1 MRSRSNSATS
11 NKELSADNM
20 AIQVTIGGGKTIKLN
35 VRPSHT
41 VSNVLGFLS
50 ASTNLPADV
59 QLMLDGKPLDPS
71 STVGELKLEESSTLQ
86 LSSPVRSTTPVEQT
100 APSQEQQTSSQQ
112 QASAVIKPSTST
124 PTPSSGT
131 ATPTKRKSNKPR
143 CSKEGCRAPAQP
155 IVGDCGFCQK
165 RFCGKHR
172 MLESH
177 NCEGLEDARR
187 ADKDRN
193 AAKLEGERT
202 VMLRG
207 L

>member
-1 MRSRSNSATS
+1 
-11 NKELSADNM
+11 M

-35 VRPSHT
+35 VRPVHT
-41 VSNVLGFLS
+41 VSNLLEFLS

-59 QLMLDGKPLDPS
+59 RLMLDGQPLDPS

-86 LSSPVRSTTPVEQT
+86 LSSPSRSSTPVEQT
-100 APSQEQQTSSQQ
+100 APSQEESVTSQLPATVKS
-112 QASAVIKPSTST
+112 STPST
-124 PTPSSGT
+124 SGT

-143 CSKEGCRAPAQP
+143 CSKEACRAAAQP

-187 ADKDRN
+187 ADKERN
-193 AAKLEGERT
+193 TAKLEGERT

>member
-1 MRSRSNSATS
+1 MRSRSDSATS
-11 NKELSADNM
+11 NTSSKELSADNM

-35 VRPSHT
+35 VRPVHT
-41 VSNVLGFLS
+41 VSNLLEFLS

-59 QLMLDGKPLDPS
+59 RLMLDGQPLDPS
-71 STVGELKLEESSTLQ
+71 STVGELQLEESSTLQ
-86 LSSPVRSTTPVEQT
+86 LSSPSRSSTPVEQT
-100 APSQEQQTSSQQ
+100 APSQEESVTSQQ
-112 QASAVIKPSTST
+112 PATVKSSTPST
-124 PTPSSGT
+124 SGT

-143 CSKEGCRAPAQP
+143 CSKEACRAAAQP

-187 ADKDRN
+187 ADKERN
-193 AAKLEGERT
+193 TAKLEGERT

>member
-1 MRSRSNSATS
+1 MRSRSDSTTS
-11 NKELSADNM
+11 NVSSKELSADNM

-35 VRPSHT
+35 VRPVHT
-41 VSNVLGFLS
+41 VSNVLEFLS

-59 QLMLDGKPLDPS
+59 RLMLDGKLLDPS

-86 LSSPVRSTTPVEQT
+86 LSSPTRSSTPVEQT
-100 APSQEQQTSSQQ
+100 APSSQEQQTSSQQ
-112 QASAVIKPSTST
+112 PAVIKPST
-124 PTPSSGT
+124 SGT

-143 CSKEGCRAPAQP
+143 CSKEGCRATAQP